1 MTDCVSFVCSALAN
15 GLDDESADG
24 LTDSAGLLKN
34 PWDFDDGSVDATS
47 FFSISLLNGLL
58 AEDVA
63 LGC

>member
-1 MTDCVSFVCSALAN
+1 MSLVCSALAN

-24 LTDSAGLLKN
+24 LAESAGLLKN
-34 PWDFDDGSVDATS
+34 PWDFDDGSVDEAS

-58 AEDVA
+58 AEDVV